1 MSHSQ
6 NTNEEIRVPEESAE
20 AAETPDGMC
29 DFLDAVAK
37 SMLEKHIKEY
47 YSKGQRWDPSSP
59 QSKVQSI

>member
-1 MSHSQ
+1 MLRSQ
-6 NTNEEIRVPEESAE
+6 NTNEEIMIPEEPSE
-20 AAETPDGMC
+20 LTETPDGMC
-29 DFLDAVAK
+29 DFLDAIAK